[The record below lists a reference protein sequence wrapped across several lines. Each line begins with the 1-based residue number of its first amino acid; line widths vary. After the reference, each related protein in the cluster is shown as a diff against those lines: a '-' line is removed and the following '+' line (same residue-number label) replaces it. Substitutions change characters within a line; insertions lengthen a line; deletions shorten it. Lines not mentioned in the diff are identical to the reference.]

1 MEIPFF
7 TNEKD
12 HLLYI
17 GMNRF
22 FNHLIIYVFM

>member
-12 HLLYI
+12 HVLYI
-17 GMNRF
+17 DMNRF
-22 FNHLIIYVFM
+22 FNHLTICVFM